1 MMSDTLT
8 LIGRLKAKPG
18 KESELRNALLNLVPL
33 SRAEAG
39 CINYD
44 LHESLDEPGLFLLYE
59 NWTDQAA
66 LDLHFSF
73 AHSKEF
79 AANAPNLLAEPL
91 HMTALREISSR

>member
-1 MMSDTLT
+1 MSEKLT
-8 LIGRLKAKPG
+8 IIGRLKAKPG
-18 KESELRNALLNLVPL
+18 KEAELRDALLHLVPL

-39 CINYD
+39 CLNYD
-44 LHESLDEPGLFLLYE
+44 LHEAIDEPGLFLLYE

-66 LDLHFSF
+66 LDLHFSL

-91 HMTALREISSR
+91 HITVLREIS